1 MSQGGGYPQDGGWA
15 AEPGGPRQGG
25 PHVPCSQLAPVLIS
39 GMKLHSLVTISKVTM
54 PGPGLPDSKAL
65 CSGHTMVALALANYG
80 PQSNSTP
87 AGKLKVFTFLK
98 GCRKKPKRHMR
109 QSLKHLLPALYRK
122 SLLVPALPR
131 EETLLEG
138 PSLAR
143 VRSAPVGSVS
153 QLCFVQGPG
162 PGRGVSPLSAR
173 HQLSAAQPSLIPG
186 GEKCDT
192 SKYSIKV

>member
-1 MSQGGGYPQDGGWA
+1 M
-15 AEPGGPRQGG
+15 
-25 PHVPCSQLAPVLIS
+25 
-39 GMKLHSLVTISKVTM
+39 HSLVTISKVTT

-65 CSGHTMVALALANYG
+65 CSSLSGHTMVALALANYG

-87 AGKLKVFTFLK
+87 ARKLKVFTCSK
-98 GCRKKPKRHMR
+98 GCRKKSKTHMQTKPKAFTASPL
-109 QSLKHLLPALYRK
+109 QEKFAG
-122 SLLVPALPR
+122 PALPR

-143 VRSAPVGSVS
+143 VRLASVGSVS

-162 PGRGVSPLSAR
+162 PGRGVSRPSAR

-192 SKYSIKV
+192 SK